1 MRKFVLGLF
10 IGVMLSCCTAA
21 FASESV
27 QAVLFNAKIKIND
40 EIKELGSDYQILNY
54 NGHAYVPIRYMAENT
69 GANVEYDDAT
79 KTIFV
84 VNGKMD
90 IKDPN
95 IKTVTIGNM
104 ILTYDATSNL
114 TNISGKLELLSTE
127 SQHIQ
132 GELLFFD
139 QQNKLISSV
148 AINNYYHSGIN
159 NLTDQKNG
167 NITTYASVKLIING
181 MRFSQQDVLTNLN
194 TAAINKDD
202 VKIDQILST
211 VQAEKLN
218 DLFIEFMENSI
229 SNSREINFTILQHL
243 LKQPVN
249 LNVQDQVTGYT
260 PLIYA
265 AEWATNLIE
274 PLVLAG
280 ADVNISSKNS
290 TTALI
295 QLANKN
301 SPQLVQLL
309 LDRGA
314 DVNVKNDSG
323 YTALL
328 AALRPIYGNYK
339 EETVSTVKN
348 ILAAKAIVD
357 VKDNEGNT
365 PLQIIQYVPAF
376 FASLGQEITDLLM
389 KYGAK

>member
-1 MRKFVLGLF
+1 M
-10 IGVMLSCCTAA
+10 VM
-21 FASESV
+21 
-27 QAVLFNAKIKIND
+27 
-40 EIKELGSDYQILNY
+40 
-54 NGHAYVPIRYMAENT
+54 H
-69 GANVEYDDAT
+69 
-79 KTIFV
+79 
-84 VNGKMD
+84 
-90 IKDPN
+90 
-95 IKTVTIGNM
+95 
-104 ILTYDATSNL
+104 L
-114 TNISGKLELLSTE
+114 TNISGKLDLLATE
-127 SQHIQ
+127 SQHIL

-139 QQNKLISSV
+139 QQNKLISRV
-148 AINNYYHSGIN
+148 AINNYVHSGIN
-159 NLTDQKNG
+159 TLTDQKNG
-167 NITTYASVKLIING
+167 NITTYASVKLLISG
-181 MRFSQQDVLTNLN
+181 MRFSQQDVLANLK

-202 VKIDQILST
+202 VQIDQILST
-211 VQAEKLN
+211 VQADKLN
-218 DLFIEFMENSI
+218 DLFLEFMEGTN
-229 SNSREINFTILQHL
+229 SNSREINFSILDRL

-249 LNVQDQVTGYT
+249 LNIQDQVTGYT

-265 AEWATNLIE
+265 AERATNLVG

-314 DVNVKNDSG
+314 DVNVRNDSG

-328 AALRPIYGNYK
+328 AALIPMYGNYK

-365 PLQIIQYVPAF
+365 PLQIIQNVPAF
-376 FASLGQEITDLLM
+376 FAPLGQEIRDLLM

>member
-1 MRKFVLGLF
+1 MKKFFLGL
-10 IGVMLSCCTAA
+10 ICGVSLAATTAVY
-21 FASESV
+21 ASETIQTYLFSV
-27 QAVLFNAKIKIND
+27 RYEFNGQT
-40 EIKELGSDYQILNY
+40 KELDSEYTTLNY
-54 NGHAYVPIRYMAENT
+54 NGHAYVPIRFLAENT
-69 GANVEYDDAT
+69 GATVEYDDAT
-79 KTIFV
+79 KTIYV
-84 VNGKMD
+84 VNGKMN

-95 IKTVTIGNM
+95 IKTVTIGNL
-104 ILTYDATSNL
+104 ILTYDASSDL
-114 TNISGKLELLSTE
+114 TNISGKLDLLATE
-127 SQHIQ
+127 SQHIL

-139 QQNKLISSV
+139 QQNKLISRV
-148 AINNYYHSGIN
+148 AINNYVHSGIN
-159 NLTDQKNG
+159 TLTDQKNG
-167 NITTYASVKLIING
+167 NITTYASVKLLISG
-181 MRFSQQDVLTNLN
+181 MRFSQQDVLANLK

-202 VKIDQILST
+202 VQIDQILST
-211 VQAEKLN
+211 VQADKLN
-218 DLFIEFMENSI
+218 DLFLEFMEGTN
-229 SNSREINFTILQHL
+229 SNSREINFSILDRL

-249 LNVQDQVTGYT
+249 LNIQDQVTGYT

-265 AEWATNLIE
+265 AERATNLVG

-314 DVNVKNDSG
+314 DVNVRNDSG

-328 AALRPIYGNYK
+328 AALIPMYGNYK

-365 PLQIIQYVPAF
+365 PLQIIQNVPAF
-376 FASLGQEITDLLM
+376 FAPLGQEIRDLLM

>member
-1 MRKFVLGLF
+1 MRKFLLGLF
-10 IGVMLSCCTAA
+10 CGVSLAATTAVY
-21 FASESV
+21 ASDTIQAYLFSV
-27 QAVLFNAKIKIND
+27 KYVFNGQT
-40 EIKELGSDYQILNY
+40 KELDTEYTTLNY
-54 NGHAYVPIRYMAENT
+54 NGHAYVPIRFLAENI
-69 GANVEYDDAT
+69 GANVDYDDAT
-79 KTIFV
+79 KTISI

-90 IKDPN
+90 IKDYN
-95 IKTVTIGNM
+95 IKTVTIGNL

-114 TNISGKLELLSTE
+114 TNISGKLDLLSTE

-159 NLTDQKNG
+159 TLTDQKNG
-167 NITTYASVKLIING
+167 NLTNYASVRLIISS
-181 MRFSQQDVLTNLN
+181 MRFSQQDVLADLN
-194 TAAINKDD
+194 MAAINKDD
-202 VKIDQILST
+202 VKIDQILSA
-211 VQAEKLN
+211 VQSEKLN
-218 DLFIEFMENSI
+218 DLFIEFMENTI
-229 SNSREINFTILQHL
+229 NKSREINFSILDRL

-249 LNVQDQVTGYT
+249 LNIQDQITGYT

-265 AEWATNLIE
+265 AERATNLVG

-280 ADVNISSKNS
+280 ADVNIKSKNR

-314 DVNVKNDSG
+314 DVNVRNDSG
-323 YTALL
+323 NTALL

-365 PLQIIQYVPAF
+365 PLQIIQNVPAF
-376 FASLGQEITDLLM
+376 FAPLGQEIRDLLM

>member
-1 MRKFVLGLF
+1 MKKFFLGL
-10 IGVMLSCCTAA
+10 ICGVSLAATTAVY
-21 FASESV
+21 ASDTIQAYLFSV
-27 QAVLFNAKIKIND
+27 RYEFNGQT
-40 EIKELGSDYQILNY
+40 KELDSEYTTLNY
-54 NGHAYVPIRYMAENT
+54 NGHAYVPIRFLAENI

-79 KTIFV
+79 KTILV

-90 IKDPN
+90 IKDTN
-95 IKTVTIGNM
+95 IKTVTIGNL
-104 ILTYDATSNL
+104 ILTYDATSDL
-114 TNISGKLELLSTE
+114 TNISGKLDLLSTE

-132 GELLFFD
+132 GEVLFFD
-139 QQNKLISSV
+139 QQNNLISRI

-159 NLTDQKNG
+159 TFTDQKNG
-167 NITTYASVKLIING
+167 NFTNYNSVKLIIKG
-181 MRFSQQDVLTNLN
+181 MRFSQQDVLADLKM
-194 TAAINKDD
+194 AAINKDD
-202 VKIDQILST
+202 VKIDRILST
-211 VQAEKLN
+211 VQSEKLN
-218 DLFIEFMENSI
+218 DLFIEFMEDSSN
-229 SNSREINFTILQHL
+229 NSREINYSILDRL

-249 LNVQDQVTGYT
+249 LNIQDQVTGYK

-265 AEWATNLIE
+265 AERATNLVG

-280 ADVNISSKNS
+280 ADVNINSKNR

-314 DVNVKNDSG
+314 DVNVRNDSG

-339 EETVSTVKN
+339 EETVSTIKN

-357 VKDNEGNT
+357 VKDNEGGT
-365 PLQIIQYVPAF
+365 PLQIIQNVPAF
-376 FASLGQEITDLLM
+376 FAPIGQEIRDLLM